1 MARPR
6 KPTAV
11 KKLQGTLQP
20 CRTNFNEPVINES
33 IAITPPD
40 YLDSEAKKIYSY
52 AIANCPDGLLSTL
65 DMSVFATWADTYA
78 KIIELDKAINDTGL
92 YYTDAKT
99 GITKPSPLISTQ
111 SDLKRVL
118 KNLVNEL
125 GFSPASRSKITVN
138 KKTTE
143 KNDFLDL

>member
-1 MARPR
+1 
-6 KPTAV
+6 
-11 KKLQGTLQP
+11 
-20 CRTNFNEPVINES
+20 
-33 IAITPPD
+33 
-40 YLDSEAKKIYSY
+40 
-52 AIANCPDGLLSTL
+52 
-65 DMSVFATWADTYA
+65 MSVFATWADTYA

-138 KKTTE
+138 KKTTQ